1 MLVTLLC
8 LASLSPRPAA
18 AEVDPRLYQELRWR
32 MIGPFRGGRTVGA
45 TAVPGRPNEFLIG
58 VCNGGVWKTNDYGR
72 TWKPIFDDQPT
83 GSIGAVAV
91 APSNPDVIYVGSG
104 EGIQRPDLSVGNGM
118 YKSTDGGKH
127 WMHLGLDD
135 AQQINSIAVDPH
147 NPDRLFVGVLGHP
160 YGPNE
165 TRGVFMSVNGGE
177 SFRKVLYKDPDTGA
191 AQVSL
196 DPSDSSIV
204 YADL

>member
-91 APSNPDVIYVGSG
+91 APSDANVVYAASG
-104 EGIQRPDLSVGNGM
+104 EGLHR
-118 YKSTDGGKH
+118 
-127 WMHLGLDD
+127 
-135 AQQINSIAVDPH
+135 
-147 NPDRLFVGVLGHP
+147 
-160 YGPNE
+160 
-165 TRGVFMSVNGGE
+165 
-177 SFRKVLYKDPDTGA
+177 
-191 AQVSL
+191 
-196 DPSDSSIV
+196 
-204 YADL
+204 